1 MKKFVCI
8 VTLLLSAISLS
19 AQNHTRE
26 GIVGLNVSNCGN
38 FDSKTGF
45 HVGAR
50 VAYDLPNAA
59 DGVYANAALLFT
71 LKGFKID
78 WGIISDKTNAFFA
91 EIPVHIGYKH
101 YVNYDFAVFGEV
113 GPYVGLGLFGKSKSD
128 SSYYEEDDDYY
139 DVEIEET
146 SNKTFDLLK
155 RFDLGAGL
163 RVGIELNNKY
173 SVSLGYDWGF
183 IDSYKDSD
191 TDEYEDDNFIDLT
204 PSMKH
209 SNLSVSISWKF

>member
-1 MKKFVCI
+1 MKRFFLLI
-8 VTLLLSAISLS
+8 VATFIGITSIN
-19 AQNHTRE
+19 AQNHYVE
-26 GIVGLNVSNCGN
+26 AVAGLNMSNCGN
-38 FDSKTGF
+38 FDTKAGF
-45 HVGAR
+45 HAGAR
-50 VAYDLPNAA
+50 MFFDLPHAA

-71 LKGFKID
+71 LKGFQID

-101 YVNYDFAVFGEV
+101 SVNHDFAVFGEV

-128 SSYYEEDDDYY
+128 SDYDEDEDDYF
-139 DVEIEET
+139 EIEET
-146 SNKTFDLLK
+146 SNKTFDLMK

-191 TDEYEDDNFIDLT
+191 SDDEEGYIDFT

-209 SNLSVSISWKF
+209 SNLSISFSWKF